1 VGKIEFVGGFPRNMD
16 DMCSPRLVKE
26 RVRPKA
32 KVVGCASLTPSSSS
46 SSGGSLIN
54 LLF

>member
-16 DMCSPRLVKE
+16 DMCSLRLVKE

-32 KVVGCASLTPSSSS
+32 KAVRRLPQAAAAVAADH
-46 SSGGSLIN
+46 
-54 LLF
+54 